1 MSRLSVPLT
10 TDERASLRE
19 VRDALGLGTQV
30 GEAQVARLL
39 IIESLR
45 RRGVTSPARTQS
57 GGEE

>member
-19 VRDALGLGTQV
+19 VRQALGLGVQV

-39 IIESLR
+39 IIEALR
-45 RRGVTSPARTQS
+45 RRGLGSHARTQS